1 MSEIGA
7 FTNGQRFSYRLYCS
21 LAYYSNFIIKHKPN
35 GENSMSTESAFN
47 KRLTEESTMDQ
58 VEGLLEHFNL
68 PPKTIIFIR
77 KNQRIIQGII
87 GIIIVAVVA
96 WSLYGS
102 YTEKQRENGAT
113 ALSLAIEKKSDA
125 RVTALKDVM
134 ATYSK
139 TSSAIWAEVELA
151 HIDMKDKMFSGA
163 AEKYNTLNQ
172 KIDQDNPLKPL
183 VIFGIGQ
190 AYEAENKYTEAET
203 QYNILKD
210 FKGYE
215 PIAYTG
221 LGRLE
226 EAQGNIDKAI
236 AVLNN
241 FVLTAGDDASF
252 AQSRSEIEAK
262 IARLKALQ

>member
-7 FTNGQRFSYRLYCS
+7 FTNGQRFSYSLYC
-21 LAYYSNFIIKHKPN
+21 AFVYYSNFNIKHNPY
-35 GENSMSTESAFN
+35 GEISMSTESAFN
-47 KRLTEESTMDQ
+47 KRLTEESAMDQ

-77 KNQRIIQGII
+77 KNQRVIQIII
-87 GIIIVAVVA
+87 GLIIVAVVA

-102 YTEKQRENGAT
+102 YAEKQREEGAT
-113 ALSLAIEKKSDA
+113 ALSLAMEKDSDA
-125 RVTALKDVM
+125 RVAALNDVM
-134 ATYSK
+134 TTYSK
-139 TSSAIWAEVELA
+139 TSSAVWAEVELA
-151 HIDMKDKMFSGA
+151 HIDMKNELFSGA
-163 AEKYNTLNQ
+163 AEKYSTLNQ
-172 KIDQDNPLKPL
+172 KLDEGSPLKPL
-183 VIFGIGQ
+183 IIFGLGQ
-190 AYEAENKYTEAET
+190 AYEAENKYTEAAA

-210 FKGYE
+210 FKGFE
-215 PIAYTG
+215 PVAYTA

>member
-1 MSEIGA
+1 
-7 FTNGQRFSYRLYCS
+7 
-21 LAYYSNFIIKHKPN
+21 
-35 GENSMSTESAFN
+35 MSTESAFN
-47 KRLTEESTMDQ
+47 KRLTEETTMDQ

-68 PPKTIIFIR
+68 SPKTIAFIR
-77 KNQRIIQGII
+77 KNQRIIQVII
-87 GIIIVAVVA
+87 GIVIVAVVT

-102 YTEKQRENGAT
+102 YVEKQKEEGAT
-113 ALSLAIEKKSDA
+113 ALSLAIEKESDA
-125 RVTALKDVM
+125 RVAALNDVM
-134 ATYSK
+134 TTYSK

-151 HIDMKDKMFSGA
+151 HMDMKNKMFSGA
-163 AEKYNTLNQ
+163 AEKYNTLKQ
-172 KIDQDNPLKPL
+172 KLDEENPLKPL
-183 VIFGIGQ
+183 VIFGLGQ
-190 AYEAENKYTEAET
+190 AYEAESKYTDAAA

-241 FVLTAGDDASF
+241 FVLVAGDDASF
-252 AQSRSEIEAK
+252 AQSRSEIEGK